1 MLRQQERN
9 TSGKSGARSSS
20 PNRTSHVKVVTDE
33 KERKGSMTKA
43 SISLWGAGVGSS
55 MTRERTIESR
65 TEMLLRLG
73 FVTVSTI
80 VLMSTYEYVKQVVI
94 LAQGIKQTH
103 VLTILFSGFA
113 AAVAAYF
120 VLKKYDRMNHQLRC
134 RISDYNCFDPLT
146 GLPKRGLLKDRLN
159 LIMAQYRRER
169 RQVAVLSIDIDRFK
183 WINDTMGHAAGD
195 MALQVVAGRLQSR
208 LRASDTVSRPG
219 SDEFVVILSAVKHEQ
234 DIAHATQDIINVLSM
249 PMELEGREI
258 FVTASIGIAI
268 FPLDGRN
275 ADDLL
280 RNADTAM
287 CVAKETGRNNYK
299 FFSLEMNARAVE
311 RMTLETNLRRAM
323 ERNEFSLNY
332 QPQVDVATGRI
343 IGVEALLGWNSPE
356 AGAVPPEKFIPIAEE
371 TGLIIPIGEWALR
384 EACVEAMSWQITG
397 LPAVRVAVNI
407 SGCQFRRADLAATVA
422 RILRGTGLD
431 PSLLEIELT
440 ESVLLENSGT
450 AQSILEDLKSLGVR
464 LTMDDFGTGYSS
476 LTYLKHF
483 PIDRLKI
490 DKLFIRDINTSSDGA
505 SIVEAVIA
513 MARSLGLE
521 VMAEG
526 VETVEQ
532 AEYLKS
538 RNCFEMQGFYFSR
551 PVGAETM
558 RRQLETGLETGIHE
572 DCQDRNIIHENSAW
586 VEL

>member
-1 MLRQQERN
+1 M
-9 TSGKSGARSSS
+9 
-20 PNRTSHVKVVTDE
+20 
-33 KERKGSMTKA
+33 
-43 SISLWGAGVGSS
+43 GSS

-219 SDEFVVILSAVKHEQ
+219 SDEFVVILSAVKHGQ

-572 DCQDRNIIHENSAW
+572 DCQDRNIIHESSAW